1 MTDIIVKKLE
11 CQSCGSQYNITYD
24 PDEVHLDYP
33 TEHPL
38 ICPFCGEEV
47 VDEDDPSFGLDMTD
61 QAEFG
66 KGVDHM
72 DGDDEY

>member
-1 MTDIIVKKLE
+1 M
-11 CQSCGSQYNITYD
+11 
-24 PDEVHLDYP
+24 
-33 TEHPL
+33 
-38 ICPFCGEEV
+38 
-47 VDEDDPSFGLDMTD
+47 DEDDPSFGLDMTD